1 LGVLTPAPFFE
12 IFGCTTGNIIAT
24 TICTQCTTTIAPT
37 ITTTIATLTTTITT
51 TIATAICCNARFLP
65 TTELVDLANQGD
77 ERTFMNRIE
86 ELTMEALTNREKAR
100 GKCMARDE
108 RGNTLLMIAAA
119 KGHVELT
126 TRLLTHWQTLDPEF
140 DADERKVWYVQV
152 NARDNKGWN
161 ATSVAAFHCQCGT
174 LRVLLAHGGDPTTRN
189 VYGKNAFWFGQD
201 ELHCFRSHANPDGN
215 TMVVTDR
222 SEVRQVLNEWENTR
236 VQQLMD
242 AGASKEE
249 VALCQNVAVVKV
261 DDKTVA
267 GREGEVK
274 NGEEVKEATK
284 ELGSVDPL
292 NPLDPLAMEKE
303 DLKTALKQRKMDT
316 KGKKK
321 ELVKRLTE
329 VLLKEKKQ
337 AEKKNQPLVPSK
349 MKLQDVRMELKNR
362 KLDSKGNKDNLVKR
376 LEDALKKEKK
386 KKKKTGGGKA
396 GSGKKKTSAS
406 KYAVAVKK

>member
-1 LGVLTPAPFFE
+1 
-12 IFGCTTGNIIAT
+12 
-24 TICTQCTTTIAPT
+24 
-37 ITTTIATLTTTITT
+37 
-51 TIATAICCNARFLP
+51 
-65 TTELVDLANQGD
+65 
-77 ERTFMNRIE
+77 
-86 ELTMEALTNREKAR
+86 
-100 GKCMARDE
+100 
-108 RGNTLLMIAAA
+108 
-119 KGHVELT
+119 
-126 TRLLTHWQTLDPEF
+126 
-140 DADERKVWYVQV
+140 
-152 NARDNKGWN
+152 
-161 ATSVAAFHCQCGT
+161 
-174 LRVLLAHGGDPTTRN
+174 
-189 VYGKNAFWFGQD
+189 
-201 ELHCFRSHANPDGN
+201 
-215 TMVVTDR
+215 
-222 SEVRQVLNEWENTR
+222 VLNEWENTR

-274 NGEEVKEATK
+274 EGEEVKEATK
-284 ELGSVDPL
+284 D
-292 NPLDPLAMEKE
+292 PLDPLAMEKE